1 MISIPKGSTLDPT
14 SNHLG
19 DLLTT
24 QKKSQTHPTDFK
36 RISRILQLSKRQGF
50 VTLEFDENG
59 ELQNTPK
66 TLSTLRTYL

>member
-24 QKKSQTHPTDFK
+24 QKRSRTHLTDFK
-36 RISRILQLSKRQGF
+36 RISRILQLLKHQGF
-50 VTLEFDENG
+50 VTLEFDENE
-59 ELQNTPK
+59 ELQNIPK
-66 TLSTLRTYL
+66 TLSTLRKYL

>member
-24 QKKSQTHPTDFK
+24 QKRSQTHLTDFK

-50 VTLEFDENG
+50 MTLEFDENE
-59 ELQNTPK
+59 ELQNIPK
-66 TLSTLRTYL
+66 TLSTLRKYL

>member
-24 QKKSQTHPTDFK
+24 QKRPQTHPTDFK
-36 RISRILQLSKRQGF
+36 RISRILYPSNRQGF
-50 VTLEFDENG
+50 VTLEFDENE
-59 ELQNTPK
+59 ELQNIPK
-66 TLSTLRTYL
+66 TLSTLRKYL